1 MKPIFTIPDYN
12 GLLKT
17 KIVSTITKKNIIII
31 QTIVKQIVNGNFYKT
46 KEFPNLSFIEL
57 YYEEIN
63 SGPEAQKFAML
74 SAIKE
79 RLLNFHASD
88 LIGVSDEDLNRYCSS
103 KNC

>member
-17 KIVSTITKKNIIII
+17 KIVS
-31 QTIVKQIVNGNFYKT
+31 TIVKQIVNGNFYKT

-88 LIGVSDEDLNRYCSS
+88 LIGVSDEDFNRYCSS